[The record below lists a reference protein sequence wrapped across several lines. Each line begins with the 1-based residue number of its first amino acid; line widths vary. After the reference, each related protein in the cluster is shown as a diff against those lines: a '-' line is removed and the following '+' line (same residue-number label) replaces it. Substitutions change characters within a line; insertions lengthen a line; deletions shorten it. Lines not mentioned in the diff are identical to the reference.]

1 MLLRRFQITHNRSL
15 DGVLDFLNSKGM
27 TDAGPLDLIDDVDS
41 DTDEGQNRNNLGLN
55 LPGTTVNAG
64 RPIARTRGLHI
75 SPTGRSWVAAT
86 TEGVVVYSMDDNMI
100 FDPTD
105 LDLDVTPE
113 VKRCSFLCYIA
124 IFCVIYMMC
133 HSHTCVMCIGFL
145 DISGL

>member
-1 MLLRRFQITHNRSL
+1 
-15 DGVLDFLNSKGM
+15 M

-55 LPGTTVNAG
+55 LPGTTANAG

-105 LDLDVTPE
+105 LDMDVTPE
-113 VKRCSFLCYIA
+113 VKHVVSCASHFLCNMYDVSQSHL
-124 IFCVIYMMC
+124 CYMYWFSR
-133 HSHTCVMCIGFL
+133 H
-145 DISGL
+145 